1 MQPPSRMTTAIL
13 PLPHATGTPVSGA
26 DRFGVGGGRVA
37 DRITNGTDPAP
48 TLGVTGA
55 PADVRLVDPAVAG
68 TISDASAER
77 ALVLAAQAGDETAF
91 AGLVQRHQRRAYAVA
106 RSIVLTHDDAED
118 AVQEGFLH
126 AWRAL
131 ERFRPEQAFGAWL
144 HRIVANA
151 ALDIARRK
159 KVRDADELSESVSS
173 PFHDPAIRA
182 ELRRRLGDAMAHLPE
197 RQRAVLVLHD
207 VEGYKHSEIG
217 RTLGI
222 PEGTARSDLHHARA
236 ALRRLLGNL
245 RRDT

>member
-1 MQPPSRMTTAIL
+1 MHSATLSFPIPATA
-13 PLPHATGTPVSGA
+13 PAPRPARGVSGA
-26 DRFGVGGGRVA
+26 HGGDRVTSGTRGGSA
-37 DRITNGTDPAP
+37 DDARLGTDE
-48 TLGVTGA
+48 VSS
-55 PADVRLVDPAVAG
+55 DVLV
-68 TISDASAER
+68 ER
-77 ALVLAAQAGDETAF
+77 ALVLSAQAGDDTAF
-91 AGLVQRHQRRAYAVA
+91 AGLVHRHQRRAYAVA

-126 AWRAL
+126 AWRAMA
-131 ERFRPEQAFGAWL
+131 RFRPEQAFGAWL

-159 KVRDADELSESVSS
+159 KVRDADELQESVSS
-173 PFHDPAIRA
+173 PFRDPAISA
-182 ELRRRLGDAMAHLPE
+182 ELRSRLSSALVELPE

-236 ALRRLLGNL
+236 ALRRLLSNL
-245 RRDT
+245 RRAE

>member
-1 MQPPSRMTTAIL
+1 MTTATL
-13 PLPHATGTPVSGA
+13 PFPLPTTTS
-26 DRFGVGGGRVA
+26 
-37 DRITNGTDPAP
+37 
-48 TLGVTGA
+48 
-55 PADVRLVDPAVAG
+55 VRRPAVGVSQAHG
-68 TISDASAER
+68 GEQVTDGPKSSPGSADDARLSTASVSSEVLAER
-77 ALVLAAQAGDETAF
+77 ALVLAAQEGSDTAF

-131 ERFRPEQAFGAWL
+131 ARFRPEQAFGAWL

-159 KVRDADELSESVSS
+159 KVRDADELQESVSS
-173 PFHDPAIRA
+173 PFRDPAISA
-182 ELRRRLGDAMAHLPE
+182 ELRSRLSMALVELPE

-236 ALRRLLGNL
+236 ALRRLLSNL